1 MTAIDM
7 HTPAGGGGTSNQEKF
22 MRALISALVVA
33 GVVGFALPAV
43 ADEGVT
49 APNKP
54 KAAGRAI
61 DDGTVTAPNKPKA
74 AGRAIDDGTVTA
86 PNKHQGR
93 RPRHRRRHRDWPTS
107 RRQYGRAV
115 EKQAPSRRSRRSTP
129 SRAAQLTTAVRL
141 SPGPRISRAAPP
153 TSKTYRYAAKL
164 RRLSSAGNKRRQG
177 NLPSLFALPRWRF
190 WLVPPISL
198 AKAGDWR

>member
-61 DDGTVTAPNKPKA
+61 DDGTVTAPNKPKT
-74 AGRAIDDGTVTA
+74 AGRAIDDGTVKA
-86 PNKHQGR
+86 NK
-93 RPRHRRRHRDWPTS
+93 PK
-107 RRQYGRAV
+107 QYGRSIAA
-115 EKQAPSRRSRRSTP
+115 EKQDPTVKSKAKKHSEPGRAVDNSGTVKSGP
-129 SRAAQLTTAVRL
+129 KDQPGRAAD
-141 SPGPRISRAAPP
+141 
-153 TSKTYRYAAKL
+153 K
-164 RRLSSAGNKRRQG
+164 
-177 NLPSLFALPRWRF
+177 
-190 WLVPPISL
+190 
-198 AKAGDWR
+198 

>member
-1 MTAIDM
+1 
-7 HTPAGGGGTSNQEKF
+7 

-61 DDGTVTAPNKPKA
+61 DDGTVTAPNKPKT

-86 PNKHQGR
+86 PNK
-93 RPRHRRRHRDWPTS
+93 PKTA
-107 RRQYGRAV
+107 GRAIDDGTV
-115 EKQAPSRRSRRSTP
+115 TAPNKPKAAGRAISAEKQDPAVKSKAKKHSEPG
-129 SRAAQLTTAVRL
+129 RAADESKSGTVKSGPKDQ
-141 SPGPRISRAAPP
+141 PGRAAD
-153 TSKTYRYAAKL
+153 K
-164 RRLSSAGNKRRQG
+164 
-177 NLPSLFALPRWRF
+177 
-190 WLVPPISL
+190 
-198 AKAGDWR
+198 

>member
-1 MTAIDM
+1 
-7 HTPAGGGGTSNQEKF
+7 

-61 DDGTVTAPNKPKA
+61 DDGAVTAPNKPKTAGRAIDDGTVTAPNKQKA

-86 PNKHQGR
+86 PNKPKTAGR
-93 RPRHRRRHRDWPTS
+93 AIDDGTVKANKQK
-107 RRQYGRAV
+107 QYGRSIAA
-115 EKQAPSRRSRRSTP
+115 EKQDPTVKAKPKKHTEPGRAVDNSGAVKSGP
-129 SRAAQLTTAVRL
+129 KDQPGRAAD
-141 SPGPRISRAAPP
+141 
-153 TSKTYRYAAKL
+153 K
-164 RRLSSAGNKRRQG
+164 
-177 NLPSLFALPRWRF
+177 
-190 WLVPPISL
+190 
-198 AKAGDWR
+198 

>member
-61 DDGTVTAPNKPKA
+61 DDGSVTAPNKPKA
-74 AGRAIDDGTVTA
+74 AGRAIDDGSVTA
-86 PNKHQGR
+86 PNKPKAAGR
-93 RPRHRRRHRDWPTS
+93 AIDDGSVKAKPKKHTEPGRAADSGDGTVKAKPKKHADP
-107 RRQYGRAV
+107 GRAV
-115 EKQAPSRRSRRSTP
+115 DNSGAVKSGPKDQPG
-129 SRAAQLTTAVRL
+129 RAAD
-141 SPGPRISRAAPP
+141 
-153 TSKTYRYAAKL
+153 K
-164 RRLSSAGNKRRQG
+164 
-177 NLPSLFALPRWRF
+177 
-190 WLVPPISL
+190 
-198 AKAGDWR
+198 